1 MSRTKSFAKIY
12 KSLLAQL
19 MFSTARQIPAST
31 CPVAQNRLAKQKWKG
46 FFFFSC
52 TCTAPKA
59 TQPDLPVRAQMCE
72 GVALST
78 TQTTFKTATARERQ
92 SLCTVTTGGVWSQ
105 LIPSCSAASPGCL
118 CSALLGAAA
127 YQPISS
133 CYGQHYFLKSL
144 HTITVFLCFLPLC
157 TKNPQ
162 IMYQEICLSSFCLV
176 FLVAYFHLELRGTP
190 CANRRQTV
198 ALQRARTVFHAEQTI
213 QLFCSKSTGIYAA
226 ARWLFWELSVP
237 FKLLFLPSLCCCPY
251 PCLTAVLIMSRIQ
264 HSRWCQAR
272 FTSRFLKGAGRAGEM
287 TLAQPDSW
295 RTSAGCAPAR
305 VRATTGLIGPHALSP
320 CFSPP
325 STAHELE

>member
-1 MSRTKSFAKIY
+1 
-12 KSLLAQL
+12 
-19 MFSTARQIPAST
+19 
-31 CPVAQNRLAKQKWKG
+31 
-46 FFFFSC
+46 
-52 TCTAPKA
+52 
-59 TQPDLPVRAQMCE
+59 MCE

-144 HTITVFLCFLPLC
+144 HTITLFLCFLPLC

-213 QLFCSKSTGIYAA
+213 QLFCSESTGIYAA
-226 ARWLFWELSVP
+226 AR
-237 FKLLFLPSLCCCPY
+237 
-251 PCLTAVLIMSRIQ
+251 
-264 HSRWCQAR
+264 
-272 FTSRFLKGAGRAGEM
+272 
-287 TLAQPDSW
+287 
-295 RTSAGCAPAR
+295 
-305 VRATTGLIGPHALSP
+305 
-320 CFSPP
+320 
-325 STAHELE
+325 